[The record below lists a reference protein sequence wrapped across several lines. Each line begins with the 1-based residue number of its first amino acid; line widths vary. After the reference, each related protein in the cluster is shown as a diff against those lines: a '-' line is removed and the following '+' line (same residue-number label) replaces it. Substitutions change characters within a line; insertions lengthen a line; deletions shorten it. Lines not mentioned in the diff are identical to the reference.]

1 MPTDGSLG
9 VGPTEQTG
17 LAGRVAI
24 VTGGSRGIGRAVAV
38 ALAAEGA
45 AVAIAARTAEAQG
58 SRLPGSLQEVVD
70 EIRSDG
76 GAAIGVRCDVAEP
89 ADLDRLVVAC
99 RRTFG
104 PADVLVNNAALTV
117 PDRPAAPSAPA
128 PATAPA
134 PGRPVDP
141 RSRLSILDF
150 PVAAY
155 RRAFEVNL
163 FGAYE
168 LSQLVLRDMV
178 GLGRGNIVNISSDAA
193 QVPSE
198 GPYGATAGI
207 PLHAYGN
214 SKAALQHLTRTVA
227 YEMAAH
233 GIAVNAVM
241 PSLPVETP
249 GTAFVAG
256 ASLGETLPM
265 HRFVAAVL
273 RLCAVAPSELTGGV
287 LYSEDLLDP
296 HGRRRGWLGERYL

>member
-1 MPTDGSLG
+1 MATD
-9 VGPTEQTG
+9 T

-24 VTGGSRGIGRAVAV
+24 VTGASRGLGRAIAE

-45 AVAIAARTAEAQG
+45 AVAVAARTAEAED
-58 SRLPGSLQEVVD
+58 SRLPGSLHEVVD
-70 EIRSDG
+70 GIRAAG
-76 GAAIGVRCDVAEP
+76 GAAIGVRCDVADP
-89 ADLDRLVVAC
+89 ADVARLVATC
-99 RRTFG
+99 RRELG

-117 PDRPAAPSAPA
+117 PDRSRSAPT
-128 PATAPA
+128 PD
-134 PGRPVDP
+134 RPVSP
-141 RSRLSILDF
+141 RDRLSILHF
-150 PVAAY
+150 PMAAY

-178 GLGRGNIVNISSDAA
+178 ELGRGNVVNISSDAA
-193 QVPSE
+193 QVPAE
-198 GPYGATAGI
+198 GPYLNAEGT

-249 GTAFVAG
+249 GTVFVAG
-256 ASLGETLPM
+256 GSELGETLPM
-265 HRFVAAVL
+265 ERFVAAVL

-287 LYSEDLLDP
+287 LYSEDVLDP
-296 HGRRRGWLGERYL
+296 DRRRRGWLGERYL

>member
-1 MPTDGSLG
+1 MAVTNGA
-9 VGPTEQTG
+9 G

-24 VTGGSRGIGRAVAV
+24 VTGGSRGIGRAISV

-45 AVAIAARTAEAQG
+45 AVAVAARTAEAGG
-58 SRLPGSLQEVVD
+58 SRLPGSLHEVVD
-70 EIRSDG
+70 EIRSAG

-89 ADLDRLVVAC
+89 ADVDHLVAAC
-99 RRTFG
+99 RREFG

-117 PDRPAAPSAPA
+117 PDRSAAPSAPA
-128 PATAPA
+128 PD
-134 PGRPVDP
+134 RPVDP
-141 RSRLSILDF
+141 RSRLSILNF

-163 FGAYE
+163 FGAYA

-178 GLGRGNIVNISSDAA
+178 ALGRGNIVNISSDAA
-193 QVPSE
+193 QVPTE
-198 GPYGATAGI
+198 GPYEASIGI
-207 PLHAYGN
+207 PLHGYGN

-233 GIAVNAVM
+233 GIAVNALM

-249 GTAFVAG
+249 GTAFVATG

-273 RLCAVAPSELTGGV
+273 RLCVVTPSELTGGV
-287 LYSEDLLDP
+287 LYSEDVLDP
-296 HGRRRGWLGERYL
+296 QGRRRGWLGERYL